1 MQRRICEQ
9 ALLDSAPPGARPYV
23 EAALDLSTIK
33 EGRAGFRED
42 LERYRD
48 VELARP
54 CGELVDAHEFGG
66 HLRPLFA
73 LFHATGDTI
82 LIEAALALFH
92 LRRQWVER
100 ELSHGY
106 VDCNEVHHDPET
118 FLYFQIPLL
127 DATGDPDVL
136 RAVEQV
142 ADLAV
147 NAVPGAPAWYDWE
160 THGFRSTYL
169 GSKEVRDHHPYDYQE
184 ANHFRIVSIVLAAY
198 RHDGR
203 QRYLDLARDY
213 AGRWDEHVRERHAAG
228 GPIWMQIL
236 PEGGRAEELGY
247 GGGLRD
253 EPPEGV
259 YRIFY
264 RRVASNTAFDVCQG
278 LQDVYRITSEER
290 FLEAAGLVLEQ
301 FRSNRDPDSGRWP
314 AFFSEGKWVHRT
326 DVEPGALPIGN
337 ASTLLVRAA
346 LRQIALDPSRAA
358 WRDDVVS
365 WAEAVLEGDD
375 PRDICMTDLLFGA
388 GSLSGR
394 EAFFLDAY
402 RRLNAGFAAAFG
414 DEVPHCCNAGR
425 RVGYGMFLETPLLLD
440 QGLVEGGTRGSWPF
454 AWPKR
459 LVVSGNEDNDHA

>member
-1 MQRRICEQ
+1 MQRKICEQ
-9 ALLDSAPPGARPYV
+9 ALLESVSESVRPHV
-23 EAALDLSTIK
+23 DAALGLNSVE
-33 EGRAGFRED
+33 EGKAAFRET

-54 CGELVDAHEFGG
+54 CEDIVEAHEFGG

-73 LFHATGDTI
+73 LYHATSDTS

-92 LRRQWVER
+92 LRRRWVER

-136 RAVEQV
+136 RAIEQV

-147 NAVPGAPAWYDWE
+147 NAVPDAPAWYDWE
-160 THGFRSTYL
+160 THGFRSTCL
-169 GSKEVRDHHPYDYQE
+169 GSKEVRARHPYDYQE

-213 AGRWDEHVRERHAAG
+213 ADRWLGHIHRRHEAG
-228 GPIWMQIL
+228 GPIWLQIL

-247 GGGLRD
+247 GGKLPD

-259 YRIFY
+259 YRVFY
-264 RRVASNTAFDVCQG
+264 NRVASNTAFDVCQG
-278 LQDVYRITSEER
+278 LQDLYRITGEER
-290 FLEAAGLVLEQ
+290 FLEGAGLVLEQ

-314 AFFSEGKWVHRT
+314 GFHSDGKWVHRT
-326 DVEPGALPIGN
+326 GVESGRPPIGN
-337 ASTLLVRAA
+337 ATTLLVRAA
-346 LRQIALDPSRAA
+346 LRQIALDPSREA
-358 WRDDVVS
+358 WRDDIVT
-365 WAEAVLEGDD
+365 WAEAVLAGDD

-388 GSLSGR
+388 WLLDGR
-394 EAFFLDAY
+394 EAFLREAY
-402 RRLNAGFAAAFG
+402 RRIEACAAATFG
-414 DEVPHCCNAGR
+414 DDVYHCCSAGC
-425 RVGYGMFLETPLLLD
+425 RVGCGLFLETPLLLD
-440 QGLVEGGTRGSWPF
+440 QRLVEGGTRGSWPF
-454 AWPKR
+454 PWPKR
-459 LVVSGNEDNDHA
+459 VIA